1 MVPRSFCYLERC
13 TMWFGKSLGRR
24 RKVRETLTRGKLQKA
39 TRHLRG
45 RLLKLEPLEERML
58 LAVDTAFD
66 LVSSTLSITESGA
79 GQADSVILGYDTTVS
94 GIFVYDPAGITPD
107 LLANVVDAF
116 TVWYAS

>member
-1 MVPRSFCYLERC
+1 
-13 TMWFGKSLGRR
+13 MWFGKSLGRR

-66 LVSSTLSITESGA
+66 LVSSTLSIKLA
-79 GQADSVILGYDTTVS
+79 FHRRYRVILQRGHT
-94 GIFVYDPAGITPD
+94 
-107 LLANVVDAF
+107 
-116 TVWYAS
+116 